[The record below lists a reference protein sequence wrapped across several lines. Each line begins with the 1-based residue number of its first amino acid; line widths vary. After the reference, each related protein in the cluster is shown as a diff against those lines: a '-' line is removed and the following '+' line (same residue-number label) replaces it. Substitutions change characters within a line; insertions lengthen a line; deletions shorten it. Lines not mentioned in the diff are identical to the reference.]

1 MFLYGIFQ
9 IQEER
14 IMSRIQEL
22 SNKILQARSD
32 YYNNQPTVSDD
43 VFDAWVDELKDLDP
57 QNKSI
62 TMIGSE
68 TIPSEWKLEKH
79 NISLGSLEKCSSD
92 QEIEDWVKKT
102 GCQNFILSYKI
113 DGLSIECI
121 YEDGNFVKAITRG
134 NGMEGYAIS
143 SNVVKM
149 QGFRAELTQKISCS
163 LRGEIYLKKSDL
175 QKYFP
180 DYSNARNA
188 ASGISKR
195 LDGQGSEH
203 LSLMFYECV
212 SDDVEFYT
220 EMDKF
225 LFIANDLGLDTPY
238 ESHYPSAAD
247 HIINHFRHIQDN
259 VRKNL
264 DYDIDGMVLTIN
276 SISAQLDLGSTN
288 MRPKY
293 SMALKFEAEKRE
305 TVVKEILWQT
315 GSSGRIT
322 PVAIV
327 ESVQLAGAIVGR
339 CTLNNVSFMRNLGVG
354 AGSVV
359 LIKRAGE
366 IIPTI
371 CSVLENSVSEI
382 DYPKLCPV
390 CAAETCFDG
399 EYLVCINFE
408 CSAQMAGRIKNW
420 VNKLNLL
427 DVGDTLIERLI
438 ESGIVSDISD
448 LYRLTLEDLLSIERM
463 GEKSAN
469 TVLNMLNSNKELTL
483 EKFLGSLSIPT
494 IGETVISMVTSAG
507 YNTLESIRSASVE
520 DFSKINGL
528 GPVKS
533 QNLYEGLQSYSE
545 LMEDLIDLGVSI
557 KEKKGGL
564 LGKSFC
570 FTGALSIKRAE
581 AESMVEKA
589 GGSIKSVGK
598 GLDYLVIADP
608 NSNSSKAVKAKKLGT
623 KCISEQQFL
632 EMFY

>member
-1 MFLYGIFQ
+1 
-9 IQEER
+9 
-14 IMSRIQEL
+14 MSRIQDL
-22 SNKILQARSD
+22 SNKIIQARSD
-32 YYNNQPTVSDD
+32 YYNKQPTVSDQ
-43 VFDAWVDELKDLDP
+43 VFDAWGDELKDLDS
-57 QNKSI
+57 QNKAI
-62 TMIGSE
+62 TMIGTE
-68 TIPSEWKLEKH
+68 AVPSEWKLEKH
-79 NISLGSLEKCSSD
+79 NIPLGSLNKCSTD

-102 GCQNFILSYKI
+102 GCQDWVLSYKI

-121 YEDGNFVKAITRG
+121 YEEGKFIKAITRG
-134 NGMEGYAIS
+134 NGVEGALIS

-149 QGFRAELTQKISCS
+149 QGFLPNLPQNISCS
-163 LRGEIYLKKSDL
+163 LRGEIYLKKSDH
-175 QKYFP
+175 KEYFP

-212 SDDVEFYT
+212 SDNVEFHT

-238 ESHYPSAAD
+238 ESHWAAEAE
-247 HIINHFRHIQDN
+247 HIISQFRYIQDD
-259 VRKNL
+259 VRNQL
-264 DYDIDGMVLTIN
+264 NFDIDGMVLTIN
-276 SISAQLDLGSTN
+276 SISHQLDLGSTN

-305 TVVKEILWQT
+305 TLVKDIIWQT

-327 ESVQLAGAIVGR
+327 EPVKLAGAVVER
-339 CTLNNVSFMRNLGVG
+339 CTLNNVSFMQNLGVSI
-354 AGSVV
+354 GSLV
-359 LIKRAGE
+359 LIKRSGE
-366 IIPTI
+366 VIPTI
-371 CSVLENSVSEI
+371 CSVIANSVSEI
-382 DYPKLCPV
+382 DYPKQCPV
-390 CAAETCFDG
+390 CEEETYFDG
-399 EYLVCINFE
+399 EYLVCSNYE
-408 CSAQMAGRIKNW
+408 CPAQISGRIKNW

-427 DVGDTLIERLI
+427 DVGDTLIERLV
-438 ESGIVSDISD
+438 ENGIVSDISD

-494 IGETVISMVTSAG
+494 IGETVVSLITSAG
-507 YNTLESIRSASVE
+507 YSTLDSIRSASKE

-533 QNLYEGLQSYSE
+533 ENLYEGLQSCSE
-545 LMEDLIDLGVSI
+545 LMEDLMSSGINI
-557 KEKKGGL
+557 KEKKGSL

-570 FTGALSIKRAE
+570 FTGALKTMKRPE
-581 AESMVEKA
+581 AQKMVVDA
-589 GGSIKSVGK
+589 GGTVKSSVTSD
-598 GLDYLVIADP
+598 LTYLVMDDP
-608 NSNSSKAVKAKKLGT
+608 NSDSIKANKARKNGT

-632 EMFY
+632 DMVK

>member
-1 MFLYGIFQ
+1 MNKIK
-9 IQEER
+9 
-14 IMSRIQEL
+14 EL
-22 SNKILQARSD
+22 SDKIIKARND
-32 YYNNQPTVSDD
+32 YYNEQPTVSDQ
-43 VFDAWVDELKDLDP
+43 VFDAWVDELKELDSE
-57 QNKSI
+57 NKAIIMVGAESP
-62 TMIGSE
+62 
-68 TIPSEWKLEKH
+68 PSEWKLEKH
-79 NISLGSLEKCSSD
+79 LLEMGSLSKCSTD

-102 GCQNFILSYKI
+102 GCQDWVQSYKI

-121 YEDGNFVKAITRG
+121 YEDGKFIKALTRNDG
-134 NGMEGYAIS
+134 KNGFNVS

-149 QGFRAELTQKISCS
+149 RGFLPNLPQKISCS
-163 LRGEIYLKKSDL
+163 LRGEIYLKKSDH

-225 LFIANDLGLDTPY
+225 LFIANDLGLDIPY
-238 ESHYPSAAD
+238 ESHYPSAAN
-247 HIINHFRHIQDN
+247 HIISHFRHIQDN
-259 VRKNL
+259 VRDHL

-305 TVVKEILWQT
+305 TIVKDILWQT
-315 GSSGRIT
+315 GSSGRVT

-327 ESVQLAGAIVGR
+327 EPVKLSGAIVER
-339 CTLNNVSFMRNLGVG
+339 CTLNNVSFMQNLGVG
-354 AGSVV
+354 VGSTV
-359 LIKRAGE
+359 LIKRSGDV
-366 IIPTI
+366 IPCAI
-371 CSVLENSVSEI
+371 KVLANSVSEI
-382 DYPKLCPV
+382 DYPKQCPV
-390 CAAETCFDG
+390 CEEETYFDG
-399 EYLVCINFE
+399 EYLICSNYE
-408 CSAQMAGRIKNW
+408 CPAQISGRIKNW

-427 DVGDTLIERLI
+427 DVGDTLIERLV
-438 ESGIVSDISD
+438 ENGIVSDISD

-494 IGETVISMVTSAG
+494 IGETVVSLITSAG
-507 YNTLESIRSASVE
+507 YSTLASIRSASKE

-533 QNLYEGLQSYSE
+533 ENLYEGLQSCSE
-545 LMEDLIDLGVSI
+545 LMEDLMDLGITI
-557 KEKKGGL
+557 KEKKGSL

-570 FTGALSIKRAE
+570 FTGALKTMKRPE
-581 AESMVEKA
+581 AQKMVVDA
-589 GGSIKSVGK
+589 GGTVKSSVTSD
-598 GLDYLVIADP
+598 LTYLVMDDP
-608 NSNSSKAVKAKKLGT
+608 NSDSIKANKARKNGT

-632 EMFY
+632 EMVK